1 MKKTAL
7 LMLVFGCVSS
17 PLMAKPY
24 HHSHSHHDSHYHS
37 RDLRHHESR
46 RDHESRRYAHHRG
59 GDRHHSDHAVSQQ
72 THSHIT
78 CDMVRSYVAQVGLA
92 QAKAMANAA
101 GMTAA
106 EERRARQCL
115 LRGV

>member
-7 LMLVFGCVSS
+7 LAAIFATAAC

-24 HHSHSHHDSHYHS
+24 HGYVHVHQAYQHS
-37 RDLRHHESR
+37 RYAYRDLHHGAANWRHAYRDGR
-46 RDHESRRYAHHRG
+46 RARA
-59 GDRHHSDHAVSQQ
+59 SDSNPGE
-72 THSHIT
+72 HSHIT

-92 QAKAMANAA
+92 QAKAMAVAA
-101 GMTAA
+101 GMTAS

-115 LRGV
+115 ASKV

>member
-7 LMLVFGCVSS
+7 LALVFACISS
-17 PLMAKPY
+17 TLMAKP
-24 HHSHSHHDSHYHS
+24 HHFYSAGRHPS
-37 RDLRHHESR
+37 HHESHRNGHYGSHQDAYSHDGYR
-46 RDHESRRYAHHRG
+46 RAHERRGAG
-59 GDRHHSDHAVSQQ
+59 E

-92 QAKAMANAA
+92 QATAMARAA
-101 GMTAA
+101 GMTSS

-115 LRGV
+115 LSGA